1 VSDHETLVTL
11 GVFAVFMALKLWFV
25 WVASRQHPMWGL
37 GCFLLFPIVGTVFL
51 FCHPDKAFK
60 PFLSMLVMLG
70 ILLGVAFIDPG
81 GKRPGR
87 PAINE
92 TQSLVEARSGFQTK
106 LTRPAFPGKPAPR
119 PPAKVFRAVKYDSP
133 VGKLSAYLTP
143 DQKDG
148 QKRPAIIWIT
158 GGDCNTIDEGCWKE
172 GPPANDQSA
181 SAFRKAG
188 VVMMFPSLRGG
199 NDNPGAK
206 EGFLGEVDD
215 VCAAA
220 NYLSQLDYVDPKR
233 IYLGGHSTGGTL
245 ALLVAQYT
253 DGFRAVFSF
262 GPADDVSGYP
272 PQYLPFNLYDPREI
286 ELRSPG
292 RWLHSLLCPV
302 FVFEGTID
310 GNVAAL
316 QRMARES
323 TVPDA
328 RFLPVRGADHFSVL
342 APVTRLL
349 AGKVLRDTGPE
360 CDITVTEQELSRLF
374 AR

>member
-1 VSDHETLVTL
+1 ML
-11 GVFAVFMALKLWFV
+11 GFIAVFMAAKLWLL
-25 WVASRQHPMWGL
+25 WVAFREGAAWGA
-37 GCFLLFPIVGTVFL
+37 GCLVCFPLVGLLFLV
-51 FCHPDKAFK
+51 CHPEKAWK
-60 PFLSMLVMLG
+60 PFVSNVVMIGLMIG
-70 ILLGVAFIDPG
+70 WIVMTPDGWPP
-81 GKRPGR
+81 RR
-87 PAINE
+87 PAPQE

-119 PPAKVFRAVKYDSP
+119 PPAKLFRHVKYDSA
-133 VGKLSAYLTP
+133 VGQLSAYVTP
-143 DQKDG
+143 DPKG
-148 QKRPAIIWIT
+148 GEKRPAIIWIT
-158 GGDCNTIDEGCWKE
+158 GGDCNSIDEGCWRE
-172 GPPANDQSA
+172 GPPNNDQSA

-188 VVMMFPSLRGG
+188 VVLMFPSLRGG
-199 NDNPGAK
+199 NNNPGAK
-206 EGFLGEVDD
+206 EGFFGEVDD

-220 NYLSQLDYVDPKR
+220 NFLAGQDHVDPRR

-272 PQYLPFNLYDPREI
+272 PEFLPFNRSVPREV

-302 FVFEGTID
+302 FVFEGTSG
-310 GNVAAL
+310 GNVRAL
-316 QRMARES
+316 QAMARAS

-328 RFLPVRGADHFSVL
+328 HFFPVRGADHFSVL
-342 APVTRLL
+342 APLTRLL

-360 CDITVTEQELSRLF
+360 CGITVTEGEVNRLF